1 VQETITP
8 PKAAGTSTSSLRKR
22 LAWAALILLVLGL
35 GAYGVKVG
43 RWHVFPRRFKA
54 IEPGL
59 YRSAQLERGP
69 YERVVEENGIR
80 SVLRLYVDPQP
91 RLGRIEDDV
100 VAGHR
105 LEFLTVHM
113 PGTGLADFE
122 SIDRAADIVA
132 EKSRWPILFHCASGD
147 RRSSTVQAAYRMKHC
162 GWTWEKTAEE
172 LERFGLD
179 REDGD
184 ELYRHLERYSR
195 EHLKKSGGSGK

>member
-1 VQETITP
+1 MSP
-8 PKAAGTSTSSLRKR
+8 PTAAEASKPSLRKR
-22 LAWAALILLVLGL
+22 LAWTAILLLVVGL
-35 GAYGVKVG
+35 GALGVKFG
-43 RWHVFPRRFKA
+43 RWHVFPRRFKT

-80 SVLRLYVDPQP
+80 SVLRLYVDPLP
-91 RLGRIEDDV
+91 RMGAIEADI

-113 PGTGLADFE
+113 PGTGLADFG

-132 EKSRWPILFHCASGD
+132 DKGRWPILFHCASGD
-147 RRSSTVQAAYRMKHC
+147 RRSSTVQAAYRLKHC

-179 REDGD
+179 REDGA
-184 ELYRHLERYSR
+184 ELYVHLERYSR
-195 EHLKKSGGSGK
+195 EHLKKGAGSGK